1 MNQKQAALLSFLSK
15 AANGGAEMPSQLLD
29 DFSKSARDALEK
41 HFSPREEGFRL
52 RMSNVGK
59 PLCQLQMEA
68 SGQEAEG
75 YSYDFKMRVIMGDLM
90 EALLI
95 TLMQASGIEIKSK
108 HKQVELDVDGTEVRG
123 EFDVELDDGIY
134 DIKTASPYAFEHK
147 FNSDNAFDS
156 MKKSDSFGYIPQGYG
171 YGMAAGVPFKGW
183 IALNKSTGEIAFAEV
198 PEGEQYKYE
207 AKAKISDTVNAIGN
221 NKPFKRCFDDY
232 EEMFYKKPTGN
243 RVLGIECSYC
253 PFKKK
258 CWDNLQHKKQLP
270 SKGRNPR
277 WVWYTHISEEWN
289 EPNDNIHKNG

>member
-15 AANGGAEMPSQLLD
+15 AANGGAEMSPQLLD

-108 HKQVELDVDGTEVRG
+108 HKQVELDD
-123 EFDVELDDGIY
+123 
-134 DIKTASPYAFEHK
+134 
-147 FNSDNAFDS
+147 
-156 MKKSDSFGYIPQGYG
+156 
-171 YGMAAGVPFKGW
+171 
-183 IALNKSTGEIAFAEV
+183 
-198 PEGEQYKYE
+198 
-207 AKAKISDTVNAIGN
+207 
-221 NKPFKRCFDDY
+221 
-232 EEMFYKKPTGN
+232 
-243 RVLGIECSYC
+243 
-253 PFKKK
+253 
-258 CWDNLQHKKQLP
+258 
-270 SKGRNPR
+270 
-277 WVWYTHISEEWN
+277 
-289 EPNDNIHKNG
+289 